1 MRRTR
6 PKQPSTL
13 DYLFKHLK
21 NNEILSVLVRLSAC
35 LVIFATMNLRTIFLL
50 FTWAIQLNVSAAN
63 KELDSLQ
70 NLIQNSKNHTQKV
83 DAYLASA
90 DAVFGQ
96 DSLLAYDYLIE
107 GIKLS
112 IQINDNQRLGE
123 ALIGLGNYYERS
135 SHYKDAL
142 ENYLLAEGIFER
154 VGNKKWQA
162 IALNKIGVFYGKRSN
177 YEPAIEKFKEVLKL
191 RVELKDSIGIASVY
205 NNFGNIYQ
213 EIKSVSLAKSFYEKS
228 LKIGLLRN
236 DKKDVA
242 NVLGNLGLCEMEIEQ
257 YDSANYYF
265 FQSLAIRSQE
275 GDHSRLTRIYCHIGV
290 NYTKMAVFDSA
301 KYYLDL
307 ASNSFDKNPKDE
319 DKLHLNYCLA
329 QYYNALGN
337 YDKALEEGNV
347 LLIKSK
353 QLGWTEAEINANY
366 ELYLASEGLGN
377 YQNALV
383 YFKRFSSLK
392 DSLLSSI
399 VELNLREHEVNFK
412 WSSKLEELKKYNTN
426 STKSGDSWW
435 NNQWLVVLLFFIAT
449 SVLILLF
456 EVGRNRKKNKAKQEY
471 EHIDYLRS
479 HRIFYLVGAVLY
491 TLVPVLMLDEALK
504 LNDPLS
510 IRISVSSFVLA
521 AYVATFWVNWV
532 RINRI
537 WMTKIIYFLVVTH
550 HFILIYLNSLSVEHF
565 LFLLIVLAAIGM
577 VFKTVKAHLLFSIY
591 IIFCALAVIYFV
603 EMPIINPRL
612 FVGVIVAILL
622 ISFVISL
629 SNMDLDEQLEYSNN
643 VVHEADALVFIVDR
657 KGDNIYTS
665 HSVLN
670 ILGYEPYEFRTHN
683 WIEVMGIEPETA
695 RKIKN
700 NLIAIAIGIVE
711 PSLNPYQRIQS
722 KDGQIKW
729 LSIKEKRLKD
739 DRVLVIGMDVS
750 DQKATQDQLLRS
762 EGNFRQIAENISDVF
777 YLYDLVKKKFEY
789 VSPNVA
795 DISGKSSDWFYR
807 QNQLIYDFVVDED
820 RETVQSSVA
829 KLEQANAYDIVYR
842 ILVDRKIRWIR
853 EKGFP
858 IVDQEGKVVKQTGL
872 CQDISEQ
879 KEAEEEIKK
888 LSLVA
893 SYTDN
898 FILMVG
904 ADNRIEWANQA
915 FYKLT
920 GYSELE
926 TIGNLPLS
934 LISGSLSS
942 ETVIDQI
949 TRAVFVDKKQ
959 LQCEMINYKKDE
971 NIFYSQLEVTP
982 LINKAGELE
991 KYFVIGSDITE
1002 KKNQELKM
1010 QKIADRLEVI
1020 HSIEKTILTSESSE
1034 DIIYNT
1040 LNQALDKMPIS
1051 RASLTMF
1058 NLVDKTFYVYAR
1070 VSGELDSITD
1080 RREYNL
1086 SDFSM
1091 YETLLTTKSDV
1102 LVNLSKKEDLSPT
1115 DKILVEEGVT
1125 FLLLSPLVVG
1135 DRLIGSF
1142 NVCFN
1147 DGFQED
1153 VDYLRK
1159 VTKEVANGLA
1169 IALQQS
1175 QLTEDLFL
1183 SNQALTSSID
1193 YAKMIQQ
1200 AYIPSDL
1207 CLKDQLLEHF
1217 IINRPK
1223 DIVSGDFYWIG
1234 EYNEFQIIAVGDCT
1248 GHGVPSAFMTIIGI
1262 SELNNIVRHKG
1273 ITDPAQILIELNLA
1287 IVAALA
1293 STNEIQLKDG
1303 MDVGIFVFNRKT
1315 EEVVFAGARRP
1326 LYHFT
1331 QGELKQYDGTK
1342 LSIGDFGEQFGIRY
1356 SSTVISAEKGDI
1368 FYLFSDGCTDQFGGD
1383 KIRKYSRKQLET
1395 NLIDNSHLPLIQ
1407 QKEIIEASLVN
1418 WQGQQS
1424 QTDDILMVGFKIK

>member
-1 MRRTR
+1 
-6 PKQPSTL
+6 
-13 DYLFKHLK
+13 
-21 NNEILSVLVRLSAC
+21 
-35 LVIFATMNLRTIFLL
+35 MNLRTIFLL
-50 FTWAIQLNVSAAN
+50 FIGTIQINVYAAN

-70 NLIQNSKNHTQKV
+70 NLIQNSQNPSQKI

-90 DAVFGQ
+90 EGVFFQ
-96 DSLLAYDYLIE
+96 DSSLAYDYLIE

-162 IALNKIGVFYGKRSN
+162 NALNRIGVFYGKRN
-177 YEPAIEKFKEVLKL
+177 DCEPAIEKFKEVLKL
-191 RVELKDSIGIASVY
+191 RIETKDSAGIASVY
-205 NNFGNIYQ
+205 MNFGNIYEQ
-213 EIKSVSLAKSFYEKS
+213 LGSTTLAKSYYAKS
-228 LKIGLLRN
+228 LEIELLIKE
-236 DKKDVA
+236 KKDLSSIFSNIGFA
-242 NVLGNLGLCEMEIEQ
+242 EMKIAH

-265 FQSLAIRSQE
+265 QKALAARINE
-275 GDHSRLTRIYCHIGV
+275 VNHPGLPRIYCHIAL
-290 NYTKMAVFDSA
+290 NYTNMESFDSA
-301 KYYLDL
+301 SYYLNL
-307 ASNSFDKNPKDE
+307 ATNQSLKNPNDE
-319 DKLHLNYCLA
+319 DKLYLNYCFVK
-329 QYYNALGN
+329 YYNGLGN
-337 YDKALEEGNV
+337 FAQAAELGENMLE
-347 LLIKSK
+347 KSI
-353 QLGWTEAEINANY
+353 QLGLPKVESDANF
-366 ELYLASEGLGN
+366 ELHLANEGLGN
-377 YQNALV
+377 YQNALT
-383 YFKRFSSLK
+383 YFKRFSILQ
-392 DSLLSSI
+392 DSLNSRI
-399 VELNLREHEVNFK
+399 DKFNLREHEASFK
-412 WSSKLEELKKYNTN
+412 WTSKLEELKKYSIN
-426 STKSGDSWW
+426 STPNGDSWW
-435 NNQWLVVLLFFIAT
+435 NSQWLVVLLFFIAI

-456 EVGRNRKKNKAKQEY
+456 EIGRNRKKNKAKEEY

-504 LNDPLS
+504 LHDPLS
-510 IRISVSSFVLA
+510 IRISVSCFILA
-521 AYVATFWVNWV
+521 AYIATFWVNWV

-565 LFLLIVLAAIGM
+565 LFLLIVLAAIGI
-577 VFKTVKAHLLFSIY
+577 VFKTIKGHLLFSIY

-603 EMPIINPRL
+603 EFPIIDSRL

-657 KGDNIYTS
+657 KGENIYTS

-711 PSLNPYQRIQS
+711 PNLNPYQRIQS

-739 DRVLVIGMDVS
+739 DRVLVIGMDVT
-750 DQKATQDQLLRS
+750 DQKATQDQLSRS

-789 VSPNVA
+789 VSPNVI
-795 DISGKSSDWFYR
+795 DITGNSSDWFYG

-820 RETVQSSVA
+820 KENVQSNVV
-829 KLEQANAYDIVYR
+829 KLSEGNAYDIVYR
-842 ILVDRKIRWIR
+842 IFVNRKIRWIR

-949 TRAVFVDKKQ
+949 TKAVFVDKKQ

-982 LINKAGELE
+982 LLNRVGELE

-1002 KKNQELKM
+1002 KKNQELKI

-1040 LNQALDKMPIS
+1040 LNQALNKMPIS
-1051 RASLTMF
+1051 RSSLTMF
-1058 NLVDKTFYVYAR
+1058 NLVEKTFYVYAR
-1070 VSGELDSITD
+1070 VLGEQDSITD

-1086 SDFSM
+1086 SEFSM
-1091 YETLLTTKSDV
+1091 YETLLNSKSDI
-1102 LVNLSKKEDLSPT
+1102 LVNLSKKEVLSPT

-1153 VDYLRK
+1153 VDYFRK

-1207 CLKDQLLEHF
+1207 SLKDQLLEHF

-1273 ITDPAQILIELNLA
+1273 ITDPGQILIELNLA

-1356 SSTVISAEKGDI
+1356 KSTVISAEKGDI

-1383 KIRKYSRKQLET
+1383 RIRKYSRKQLET

-1418 WQGQQS
+1418 WQGQQT
-1424 QTDDILMVGFKIK
+1424 QTDDILLVGFKIK

>member
-1 MRRTR
+1 
-6 PKQPSTL
+6 
-13 DYLFKHLK
+13 
-21 NNEILSVLVRLSAC
+21 
-35 LVIFATMNLRTIFLL
+35 MNLRTIFLL
-50 FTWAIQLNVSAAN
+50 VIWAIQINVYADN
-63 KELDSLQ
+63 RDLDSLQ
-70 NLIQNSKNHTQKV
+70 KSIQNSQNPVQKI

-90 DAVFGQ
+90 DGVFFQ
-96 DSLLAYDYLIE
+96 DSLLAYGYLME

-123 ALIGLGNYYERS
+123 ALLGLGNYYERGS
-135 SHYKDAL
+135 QYKAAL
-142 ENYLLAEGIFER
+142 ENYLLAEGVFER
-154 VGNKKWQA
+154 VGSKKWQA
-162 IALNKIGVFYGKRSN
+162 NALNRIGVFYGKRN
-177 YEPAIEKFKEVLKL
+177 DCEPAIDKFKEVLKL
-191 RVELKDSIGIASVY
+191 RIELKDSAGIAAVY
-205 NNFGNIYQ
+205 MNFGNIYEQ
-213 EIKSVSLAKSFYEKS
+213 LGSTTLAKSFYVKS
-228 LKIGLLRN
+228 LQIKLLRK
-236 DKKDVA
+236 DKKDLSSIFSNIGFA
-242 NVLGNLGLCEMEIEQ
+242 EMKIAH

-265 FQSLAIRSQE
+265 QKALAVRLNE
-275 GDHSRLTRIYCHIGV
+275 FNHPGLTRIYSHIAL
-290 NYTKMAVFDSA
+290 NYTNMEYFDSA
-301 KYYLDL
+301 SFYLNL
-307 ASNSFDKNPKDE
+307 AANQSLNNLNDE
-319 DKLHLNYCLA
+319 DKLYLNYCFVK
-329 QYYNALGN
+329 YYNTSGN
-337 YDKALEEGNV
+337 FEQAAEEGEKM
-347 LLIKSK
+347 LEKSIH
-353 QLGWTEAEINANY
+353 LGLPKVESDANF
-366 ELYLASEGLGN
+366 ELHLASQGLGN
-377 YQNALV
+377 FQNALT
-383 YFKRFSSLK
+383 YFKRFSILQDSLK
-392 DSLLSSI
+392 YRIDKF
-399 VELNLREHEVNFK
+399 NLREHEVNFK
-412 WSSKLEELKKYNTN
+412 WSSKLEELKKYSSN
-426 STKSGDSWW
+426 SIPNRDIWSNG
-435 NNQWLVVLLFFIAT
+435 QWLVLLLFFIAI
-449 SVLILLF
+449 SLLIILF
-456 EVGRNRKKNKAKQEY
+456 QLGRNRKKNKAKEGY

-479 HRIFYLVGAVLY
+479 HRIFHLVGAVLY
-491 TLVPVLMLDEALK
+491 TLVPVLMLDETMK

-510 IRISVSSFVLA
+510 IRISVSFFVLA
-521 AYVATFWVNWV
+521 VYVATFWVNWV

-537 WMTKIIYFLVVTH
+537 WMTKMIYFLVVTH
-550 HFILIYLNSLSVEHF
+550 HFILIYLNALSVEHF
-565 LFLLIVLAAIGM
+565 LFLLIVLAAISI
-577 VFKTVKAHLLFSIY
+577 VFKTVKGYFLFSIY
-591 IIFCALAVIYFV
+591 IIFCVLAIIYFV
-603 EMPIINPRL
+603 EIPIVNPRL

-643 VVHEADALVFIVDR
+643 VVHEGDAMVFIVDR
-657 KGDNIYTS
+657 KGENIYTS

-683 WIEVMGIEPETA
+683 WIEVLGIEPETA

-711 PSLNPYQRIQS
+711 PNLNPYQRIQT

-729 LSIKEKRLKD
+729 LSIKEKRLKE

-750 DQKATQDQLLRS
+750 DKKATQDQLSRS

-795 DISGKSSDWFYR
+795 DISGKSSDWFYV

-820 RETVQSSVA
+820 KENVQSSVA
-829 KLEQANAYDIVYR
+829 KLVWGNSYDIVYR

-858 IVDQEGKVVKQTGL
+858 IVDQEGKVIKQTGL

-904 ADNRIEWANQA
+904 ADNRIEWANKA

-920 GYSELE
+920 GFTEIE

-942 ETVIDQI
+942 ETVINQI
-949 TRAVFVDKKQ
+949 TKTVFVDKKQ

-982 LINKAGELE
+982 LLNRVGELE

-1010 QKIADRLEVI
+1010 QKIADLLEVI

-1058 NLVDKTFYVYAR
+1058 NLVDNTFYVYTR
-1070 VSGELDSITD
+1070 VVGEQVSMTD

-1086 SDFSM
+1086 SEFSM

-1102 LVNLSKKEDLSPT
+1102 LVNLSKKEVLSPT

-1125 FLLLSPLVVG
+1125 FSLLSPLVVG

-1147 DGFQED
+1147 DRFQED
-1153 VDYLRK
+1153 VDYFRK

-1175 QLTEDLFL
+1175 QLTEALFL
-1183 SNQALTSSID
+1183 SNQALTASID

-1207 CLKDQLLEHF
+1207 SLKNQLLEHF

-1315 EEVVFAGARRP
+1315 EEVFFAGARRP

-1331 QGELKQYDGTK
+1331 QGALKQYDGTK

-1356 SSTVISAEKGDI
+1356 TSNLISAEKGDT

-1395 NLIDNSHLPLIQ
+1395 NLIETSHLTLVQ